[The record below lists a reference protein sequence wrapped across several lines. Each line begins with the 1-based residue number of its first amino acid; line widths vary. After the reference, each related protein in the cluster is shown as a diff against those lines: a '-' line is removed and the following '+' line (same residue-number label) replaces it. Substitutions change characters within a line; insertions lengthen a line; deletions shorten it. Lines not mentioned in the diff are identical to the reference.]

1 MNKCKSEM
9 KRSVTEDK
17 GGIDERDK
25 SEKEGEM
32 RTKKKKNMN
41 SLYASMSSRRFLNGN
56 EGPNSWHVECR
67 VVHIE
72 P

>member
-1 MNKCKSEM
+1 M

-32 RTKKKKNMN
+32 RTKKKKKEFGGMHQCHQD
-41 SLYASMSSRRFLNGN
+41 AF
-56 EGPNSWHVECR
+56 
-67 VVHIE
+67 
-72 P
+72 

>member
-32 RTKKKKNMN
+32 RTKKKKSKKKGEMQTKKKKT
-41 SLYASMSSRRFLNGN
+41 
-56 EGPNSWHVECR
+56 
-67 VVHIE
+67 
-72 P
+72 